1 MLLFGACQGI
11 LMLYP
16 SVREREEFLNV
27 LSASSSWWIAK
38 PSMGKRGLGVKLI
51 RSPDDIPAKGD
62 FLLQKYIG
70 KPLLLAGRKFHI
82 RLYLVVSNLHP
93 LQVFLHREG
102 LVLLASRN
110 YSSSEE
116 DFGDPT
122 VHLTNAAVADRTG
135 KQALSNSILLSELWK
150 ILSSRGI
157 DCHLVWK
164 DIMDAMVKL
173 VLGQQCFQP
182 FEHREP
188 GTCFDLM
195 GVDVLLDNGL
205 RPYILENN
213 NGPEIYTIDT
223 ERKQA
228 NDLAHK
234 AVLKDLLP
242 MVVLPKQTTRE
253 NTRRFT
259 HT

>member
-1 MLLFGACQGI
+1 M
-11 LMLYP
+11 
-16 SVREREEFLNV
+16 
-27 LSASSSWWIAK
+27 
-38 PSMGKRGLGVKLI
+38 KLV
-51 RSPDDIPAKGD
+51 RSPDDIPTKGE
-62 FLLQKYIG
+62 FLLQKYISN
-70 KPLLLAGRKFHI
+70 PLLLNDRKFHI

-93 LQVFLHREG
+93 LQVLLHREG

-110 YSSSEE
+110 YSSSEGA
-116 DFGDPT
+116 FGDPA
-122 VHLTNAAVADRTG
+122 VHLTNAAVSDRSG
-135 KQALSNSILLSELWK
+135 QQAPNNSILLSELWET
-150 ILSSRGI
+150 LSSRGV
-157 DCHLVWK
+157 DVHSVWK
-164 DIMDAMVKL
+164 AVMDVIVKL

-195 GVDVLLDNGL
+195 GVDVLLDKGL
-205 RPYILENN
+205 KPHILENN

-223 ERKQA
+223 RRKQA

-242 MVVLPKQTTRE
+242 MVAVPKQITQE

-259 HT
+259 YK